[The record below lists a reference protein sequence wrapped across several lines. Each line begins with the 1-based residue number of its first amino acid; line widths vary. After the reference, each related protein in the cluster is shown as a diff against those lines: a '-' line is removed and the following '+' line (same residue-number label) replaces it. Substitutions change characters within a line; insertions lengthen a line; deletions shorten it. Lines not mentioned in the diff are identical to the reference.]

1 MNHLEGRIAVVTGA
15 AQGIGQA
22 IAARYVRE
30 GARVAL
36 VDVDGERVSAV
47 AQSLAGVAGQVR
59 GYACDVSS
67 TEDVDRCHAQIVAD
81 LGAPDV
87 LVCNAGIS
95 RPAMSWKMTRDQ
107 WNSVL
112 DVHVNGT
119 YNWVQHVVPSMKAN
133 EWGRIIITTSAAGML
148 GSIGQIN
155 YATAKAGLLGLTRSL
170 AKELGRFNVLVN
182 AVAPAAATPMT
193 ETLRTDEKFNEK
205 YLDEIPLRRWAEP
218 EEVAGV
224 YAFLASAD
232 SSYMTG
238 QTIAIDGGRTMTR

>member
-1 MNHLEGRIAVVTGA
+1 
-15 AQGIGQA
+15 
-22 IAARYVRE
+22 
-30 GARVAL
+30 
-36 VDVDGERVSAV
+36 
-47 AQSLAGVAGQVR
+47 
-59 GYACDVSS
+59 
-67 TEDVDRCHAQIVAD
+67 
-81 LGAPDV
+81 
-87 LVCNAGIS
+87 
-95 RPAMSWKMTRDQ
+95 MSWKMTRDQ

-205 YLDEIPLRRWAEP
+205 YLDEIPL
-218 EEVAGV
+218 
-224 YAFLASAD
+224 
-232 SSYMTG
+232 
-238 QTIAIDGGRTMTR
+238 